1 VNIPT
6 VILSSAI
13 KPVSFWGTMVSRPT
27 VLLISGRAGVGKTTL
42 AGFLKNE
49 LLHSEISPYM
59 LSFAT
64 NVKLCANEIYGWDW
78 KKDDKGRKL
87 LQDVGR
93 IGRDYNPNIW
103 VDKVIDD
110 ITDAF
115 ENKFGLVI
123 IDDWRFPNEL
133 TRLVN
138 NDVLVYTFR
147 VLRNIPDLP
156 NGLSNDISEK
166 ALLDDDIYY
175 DFRVSN
181 YGTIDELKIM
191 SEKITKHLLRK
202 EE

>member
-1 VNIPT
+1 
-6 VILSSAI
+6 
-13 KPVSFWGTMVSRPT
+13 
-27 VLLISGRAGVGKTTL
+27 
-42 AGFLKNE
+42 
-49 LLHSEISPYM
+49 M